1 MADIKTTVNNL
12 EGDQVE
18 LTVEVPADEVKSQV
32 NKAIKKL
39 SRDVKMPGFRPGKVP
54 RPVLVSHF
62 GKEAIHAH
70 ALEDALSEW
79 YTAAVEQS
87 GVKPV
92 DKPEVDFEQ
101 IEDEDKSYSFKARVQ
116 VMPTA
121 KLGNYTGLEVEKEIA
136 EVDEGEVDEEIERLQ
151 KRMAKLEPIEGRL
164 AAEGDFTLIDFTGY
178 VDGEPLE
185 GGAGKDYMLELGS
198 GQFIPGF
205 EEQIAGMETGQS
217 KKLKLTFPETYKP
230 EELAG
235 KEAEFDVTVKEIKE
249 RVLPEPDDEFAA
261 ENSEFD
267 TIAELRADIEA
278 RILKG
283 RESAAESAFR
293 ARALDKVME
302 DVELVLPQPLIASRA
317 SQIEYEFIYSME
329 QQGASVKDYMEQTDE
344 QKQLFMQHFYK
355 QAEAV
360 LKQEMVLEAIAEAE
374 GLTVTDE
381 DFMEEVKRVAE
392 SMGREVDE
400 LLEKT
405 REQKHEQEIRDDLL
419 RNKAAKA
426 LAEKSVPVMKTTAEM
441 KAAAEAEAEAAAA
454 EIVADVEAEA
464 GSEAKAEPARKPE
477 KEQKKEQAKE
487 EAEA

>member
-1 MADIKTTVNNL
+1 MADIKTTVEKL
-12 EGDQVE
+12 DGDQVE
-18 LTVEVPADEVKSQV
+18 LTVEIPAAEVKSEV

-39 SRDVKMPGFRPGKVP
+39 AKDVKMPGFRPGKVP
-54 RPVLVSHF
+54 RPVLISHF
-62 GKEAIHAH
+62 GIEAIHAH
-70 ALEDALSEW
+70 ALEDALPGW

-87 GVKPV
+87 AIKAV
-92 DKPEVDFEQ
+92 DKPEIDFEQ
-101 IEDEDKSYSFKARVQ
+101 IEDEDNPYSFKAKVQ
-116 VMPTA
+116 VMPKA
-121 KLGNYTGLEVEKEIA
+121 KLGNYTGLEVEKEIV
-136 EVDEGEVDEEIERLQ
+136 EVQEAEVDEEIERLQ
-151 KRMAKLEPIEGRL
+151 KRMAKLEPIEGRP
-164 AAEGDFTLIDFTGY
+164 AAEGDFVLIDFTGY

-235 KEAEFDVTVKEIKE
+235 KEAEFDVAVKEIKE
-249 RVLPEPDDEFAA
+249 RMLPEADDEFAA

-267 TIAELRADIEA
+267 TIAELRADVEA

-283 RESAAESAFR
+283 RESSAESAFR
-293 ARALDKVME
+293 ARALDRVMV
-302 DVELVLPQPLIASRA
+302 DVELKLPAPMIASRA

-329 QQGASVKDYMEQTDE
+329 QQGASIKDYMEQTDE
-344 QKQLFMQHFYK
+344 QKQLFMQHFYR

-360 LKQEMVLEAIAEAE
+360 LRQEMVLEAIAEAE

-381 DFMEEVKRVAE
+381 DFMEEVTRAAE
-392 SMGREVDE
+392 SMGKEVDE

-405 REQKHEQEIRDDLL
+405 KGEKHEQDIRDDLL
-419 RNKAAKA
+419 RNKAAKL
-426 LAEKSVPVMKTTAEM
+426 LAGKSVPVMKTAAEM
-441 KAAAEAEAEAAAA
+441 KAVADAAAEAAAA
-454 EIVADVEAEA
+454 EN
-464 GSEAKAEPARKPE
+464 KAEE
-477 KEQKKEQAKE
+477 KE

>member
-1 MADIKTTVNNL
+1 MADIKATVNNL

-18 LTVEVPADEVKSQV
+18 LSVEIPADEVKAQV

-70 ALEDALSEW
+70 ALEDALSDW

-87 GVKPV
+87 GIKPV
-92 DKPEVDFEQ
+92 DKPEIDFEQ
-101 IEDEDKSYSFKARVQ
+101 IEDEDNPYSFKAKVQ
-116 VMPTA
+116 VMPKA
-121 KLGNYTGLEVEKEIA
+121 KLGNYAGLEVEKEIV
-136 EVDEGEVDEEIERLQ
+136 EVEDAEVDEEIERLQ
-151 KRMAKLEPIEGRL
+151 KRMAKLEPIEGRP

-178 VDGEPLE
+178 IEGEPLE

-205 EEQIAGMETGQS
+205 EEQIAGMEKGQS

-235 KEAEFDVTVKEIKE
+235 KEAEFDVAVKEIKE
-249 RVLPEPDDEFAA
+249 RMLPEADDEFAA
-261 ENSEFD
+261 ENSEFN
-267 TIAELRADIEA
+267 TIAELHADIEA

-283 RESAAESAFR
+283 RESSAESAFR
-293 ARALDKVME
+293 ARALDRVLE
-302 DVELVLPQPLIASRA
+302 EVELELPEPLIASRA

-329 QQGASVKDYMEQTDE
+329 QQGASIKDYMEQTDE
-344 QKQLFMQHFYK
+344 QKKAFMQHFYK

-360 LKQEMVLEAIAEAE
+360 LRQEMVLEAIAEAE

-381 DFMEEVKRVAE
+381 DFMEEVTRAAE
-392 SMGREVDE
+392 SMGKEVDE

-405 REQKHEQEIRDDLL
+405 KEQKHEQEIRDDLL
-419 RNKAAKA
+419 RNKAAKL
-426 LAEKSVPVMKTTAEM
+426 LAGKSVPVMKTAAEM
-441 KAAAEAEAEAAAA
+441 KAVADAAAEAAA
-454 EIVADVEAEA
+454 
-464 GSEAKAEPARKPE
+464 SEEKAEE
-477 KEQKKEQAKE
+477 KE